1 MLLYYTIYTHILSH
15 TQMKRVLTPKHTFM
29 KLLWSLNSFLGKWT
43 YQVPDD
49 IFGSCL
55 KVLPKATHPGWY

>member
-1 MLLYYTIYTHILSH
+1 
-15 TQMKRVLTPKHTFM
+15 MKRVLTPKHTFM